1 MPADLHSL
9 LARFSANSPAD
20 DKALE
25 QFEKRSE
32 LALPT
37 SYKKFLKCTNG
48 GDGFIGKN
56 RYVILWRLEE
66 LLELNESY
74 RIYEFARGLFLFGS
88 NGGGEA
94 FAFDMRSD
102 QKLIVSMPY
111 IGMAIDSVH
120 PICDD
125 FEVFLSGDF

>member
-1 MPADLHSL
+1 
-9 LARFSANSPAD
+9 
-20 DKALE
+20 
-25 QFEKRSE
+25 
-32 LALPT
+32 
-37 SYKKFLKCTNG
+37 
-48 GDGFIGKN
+48 
-56 RYVILWRLEE
+56 VILWRLEE